1 MLTRNQLKPI
11 INFDEASIAWKSN
24 KIYLGNGTYKYK
36 TTTCIGVTK
45 KGGACKNKCMNN
57 NIYCHFHKN

>member
-24 KIYLGNGTYKYK
+24 KIYLGKTLKYIFF
-36 TTTCIGVTK
+36 CYI
-45 KGGACKNKCMNN
+45 
-57 NIYCHFHKN
+57 IE